1 MRPHR
6 HRSPHRQR
14 RQNNHRIAIANQG
27 SLGSLRQTSRHHSLL
42 SEPISDQNK
51 DLLDLLVEGK
61 VISQAQASLVR
72 TDHEATGMTFEEILV
87 ARSWVSEAKLGELAP
102 KQSEITLSPD
112 STDRK
117 PPTYQENLKRYR
129 QIMAEILGESSE

>member
-1 MRPHR
+1 M
-6 HRSPHRQR
+6 
-14 RQNNHRIAIANQG
+14 
-27 SLGSLRQTSRHHSLL
+27 
-42 SEPISDQNK
+42 SEQISDQNK
-51 DLLDLLVEGK
+51 DLLELLVEGK

-87 ARSWVSEAKLGELAP
+87 ARSWVSEAKLSELAP
-102 KQSEITLSPD
+102 TQSELTLNPD
-112 STDRK
+112 SVDRK